1 MVRNAPSSLT
11 FGALLALRAWCVP
24 VLLEITMK
32 KLFHSPNHWDSAI
45 GFGCACLLV
54 AGVLFDIFVR

>member
-1 MVRNAPSSLT
+1 M
-11 FGALLALRAWCVP
+11 
-24 VLLEITMK
+24 LEITMK